1 MGSPNESGAFSRVCG
16 SVFAVGLVSNN
27 IPSAGP
33 SVQCRLSSLI
43 KKGRSV
49 NSGYYPL
56 VMLLSV
62 SEQRRKIRT
71 GVIRTSKERTGKRL
85 DQKNLLAEEG
95 R

>member
-1 MGSPNESGAFSRVCG
+1 LKYVPQFTD
-16 SVFAVGLVSNN
+16 F
-27 IPSAGP
+27 
-33 SVQCRLSSLI
+33 
-43 KKGRSV
+43 V
-49 NSGYYPL
+49 NG